1 MNVGMD
7 LAELRAVM
15 GGDAEDFGNVE
26 GVGEE
31 GTAGG
36 VGGVVSVT
44 RHRSHVTRHASLST
58 HTS

>member
-1 MNVGMD
+1 VGMD

-26 GVGEE
+26 GVGEQ

-36 VGGVVSVT
+36 VGGVVSVA
-44 RHRSHVTRHASLST
+44 RHRSHVVGR
-58 HTS
+58 TS

>member
-1 MNVGMD
+1 MD

-15 GGDAEDFGNVE
+15 GGDAEDFSNVE

-31 GTAGG
+31 GAAGG

-44 RHRSHVTRHASLST
+44 RHGSHVTRHASLST